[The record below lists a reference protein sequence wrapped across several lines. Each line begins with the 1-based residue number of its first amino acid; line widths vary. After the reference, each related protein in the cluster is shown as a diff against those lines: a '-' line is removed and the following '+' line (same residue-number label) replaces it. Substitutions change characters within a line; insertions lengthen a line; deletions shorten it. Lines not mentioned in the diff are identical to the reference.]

1 MNDIDYGKTFC
12 SCEPTQNSHQPLV
25 YTLLRAANQSNSM
38 IGLIEGGH
46 RLREQ
51 LWCGIYRCEV
61 SYGVRLVESAIGLI
75 LLE

>member
-1 MNDIDYGKTFC
+1 MILIMERPFVVASLLKTRISR
-12 SCEPTQNSHQPLV
+12 SCI
-25 YTLLRAANQSNSM
+25 YLLRAANQSNSM
-38 IGLIEGGH
+38 ISLIEGGH

-51 LWCGIYRCEV
+51 LWCGIYHCEV

>member
-1 MNDIDYGKTFC
+1 MERLFVVASLLKTRTRR
-12 SCEPTQNSHQPLV
+12 S
-25 YTLLRAANQSNSM
+25 YTHLLRAANQSNSV
-38 IGLIEGGH
+38 ICLIEGGH
-46 RLREQ
+46 RLHKQ